1 MDEVIRYVKNNY
13 KNNISLKDAASLLNI
28 SPEYFCRLFKKH
40 TGQTFLAYLNA
51 VRMSRFYQ
59 DLMATDYSVTDL
71 MERHG
76 ITNYKVLI
84 RDFKQTYG
92 TTPNKLRNRL

>member
-1 MDEVIRYVKNNY
+1 
-13 KNNISLKDAASLLNI
+13 
-28 SPEYFCRLFKKH
+28 
-40 TGQTFLAYLNA
+40 
-51 VRMSRFYQ
+51 
-59 DLMATDYSVTDL
+59 

-92 TTPNKLRNRL
+92 ITPNKLRNRL